1 MSTLL
6 ALNHNLGDGI
16 TNKIVSFR
24 PPDYLTKHSSSRLL
38 ILTKEAREA
47 FGESPMVAFGDV
59 QEKAGSHRCN
69 CRPSGGKK
77 GIAEKERCASNRF
90 KRKKGR
96 LRKILNVVF
105 LRRQRSAAIKSNG
118 DVFPRALAANHLSCR
133 LGSTLKS
140 SFLFPFLAAAV
151 PVPRPRQQRKKKVCL
166 D

>member
-105 LRRQRSAAIKSNG
+105 PQAAAQRGHKIKWRRLPKS
-118 DVFPRALAANHLSCR
+118 FARQ
-133 LGSTLKS
+133 S
-140 SFLFPFLAAAV
+140 SFLPLGFNIEIIFFVPFLSCSCAGA
-151 PVPRPRQQRKKKVCL
+151 PS
-166 D
+166 